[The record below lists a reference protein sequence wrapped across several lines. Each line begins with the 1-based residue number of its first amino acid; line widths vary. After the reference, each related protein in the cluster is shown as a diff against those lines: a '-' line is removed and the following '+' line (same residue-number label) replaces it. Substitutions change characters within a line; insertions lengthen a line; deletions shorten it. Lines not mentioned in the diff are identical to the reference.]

1 MATLPQFKQRQI
13 ARRSTSDIERL
24 SKQYQQQ
31 IAGITGDYEK
41 QFATFSAGV
50 GQKEQVFNEQKKAYE
65 AKFATYADTLAA
77 YNKGMNAYN
86 ENINAYLDKEA
97 ATQERVLQLPRD
109 KYGHT
114 YFDIGGKRVETTEVQ
129 KNTQKYGFEYV
140 VTPYEAGF
148 RGTGKWI
155 VKPINTLEKPVA
167 PTAPEKFTE
176 EQPQLPDIGEF
187 DSSQFVAKKTEA
199 ESTLKREIG
208 ERRAAKLGAVSRKA
222 TRPMLSG
229 AQS

>member
-1 MATLPQFKQRQI
+1 MATLPQFKQRQV

-41 QFATFSAGV
+41 QFATFSADV
-50 GQKEQVFNEQKKAYE
+50 GKKEQVFNEQKKAYE
-65 AKFATYADTLAA
+65 AKFATYADTLSA

-86 ENINAYLDKEA
+86 ENIGKYLDKEA
-97 ATQERVLQLPRD
+97 ASQERVIELPRD
-109 KYGHT
+109 KYGKI
-114 YFDIGGKRVETTEVQ
+114 YFETNGKRIGLTELTDNA
-129 KNTQKYGFEYV
+129 KNYGFEYV
-140 VTPYEAGF
+140 VGPYEAGF
-148 RGTGKWI
+148 RGTSKVI
-155 VKPINTLEKPVA
+155 AKPINALTKPVA

-208 ERRAAKLGAVSRKA
+208 ERKAAKLGAVSRKA